1 MQNSG
6 NAVDMTIRNGGS
18 VIAAYGSGLQTDWRT
33 SGVCTIQL
41 LTTSSTID
49 LYLQSGGSSDC
60 ILVCP
65 YSSNIVLETICLCL
79 PGDELPLHQTL
90 RPPYLL
96 S

>member
-1 MQNSG
+1 
-6 NAVDMTIRNGGS
+6 MTIRNGGS

-60 ILVCP
+60 ILVGLV
-65 YSSNIVLETICLCL
+65 IK
-79 PGDELPLHQTL
+79 
-90 RPPYLL
+90 LL
-96 S
+96 IQQ